1 MGRMIKKRRRTEKDD
16 REDDHWGLGKGR
28 KMWKT
33 KHMKQVSRKNLLDH
47 FKSGE
52 FLTQEYDG
60 KQPRSTLNLL
70 EDHF

>member
-1 MGRMIKKRRRTEKDD
+1 MIKKRRRTEKDD

-52 FLTQEYDG
+52 FLT
-60 KQPRSTLNLL
+60 
-70 EDHF
+70 